1 MTGPVAAVTR
11 EDVEQAAQRITG
23 RVRRTPVAHLEAG
36 ALGTPSGPVLKVESV
51 QHTGTFKPRGVFNL
65 LLSRPTPTG
74 VVTASGGNA
83 GMAVAYAA
91 RQLRLPATVFV
102 PSSTPTVKTSRIRA
116 LGARTEVG
124 GDYYADAH
132 SAAVQH
138 AERTGE
144 LFVHAYDGP
153 EILAGQGTVA
163 LELEQQ
169 APDVDTVLV
178 AVGGGG
184 LLGGICSWYGSGI
197 RIVAVE
203 PQRAPTLHAALRA
216 DRPVDVEVG
225 GVAADSL
232 GARRI
237 GANGFAAARTAGVL
251 SVLVADSDIAAARQR
266 LWDESRLVTEPGG
279 ATALAAL
286 TSGAYQ
292 PAVDERVAVLLCGAN
307 TDPHDLA
314 PRA

>member
-1 MTGPVAAVTR
+1 MTGPVPAVTR
-11 EDVEQAAQRITG
+11 EDVERAAQRIAG
-23 RVRRTPVAHLEAG
+23 RVRRTPVVHLEAG
-36 ALGTPSGPVLKVESV
+36 ALGGSWRCVLKVESM

-65 LLSRPTPTG
+65 LLSRPTAAG

-91 RQLRLPATVFV
+91 QQLRLSATVFV
-102 PSSTPTVKTSRIRA
+102 PSSTPSVKASRIRA
-116 LGARTEVG
+116 LGARIEVG
-124 GDYYADAH
+124 GDYYADAYT
-132 SAAVQH
+132 AAVEH
-138 AERTGE
+138 AGRTGE
-144 LFVHAYDGP
+144 LFVHAYDGH

-169 APDVDTVLV
+169 APEVDTVLV

-184 LLGGICSWYGSGI
+184 LLGGICSWYGTGT

-203 PQRAPTLHAALRA
+203 PEQAPTLHAGLGAGQ
-216 DRPVDVEVG
+216 PVDVEVS

-237 GANGFAAARTAGVL
+237 GVHGFAAARAAAVH
-251 SVLVADSDIAAARQR
+251 SVLVADNDITAARQQ
-266 LWDESRLVTEPGG
+266 LWDETRLVTEPGG
-279 ATALAAL
+279 AAALAAL

-292 PAVDERVAVLLCGAN
+292 PAANERVAVVLCGAN
-307 TDPHDLA
+307 TDPHDLV